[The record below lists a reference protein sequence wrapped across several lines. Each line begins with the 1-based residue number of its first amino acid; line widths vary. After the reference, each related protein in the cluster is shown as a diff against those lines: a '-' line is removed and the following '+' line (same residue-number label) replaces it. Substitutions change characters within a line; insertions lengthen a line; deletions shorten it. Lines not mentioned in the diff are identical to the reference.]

1 MMGRRRMDLFQHLS
15 PVLEPQYYY
24 FFLRRRRFPMIT
36 KNFMIFFPF
45 CSTSS
50 SKQWDLA
57 SAHRRSLIWY
67 FLPVSYH
74 LTSPSSH
81 IAVVVRA
88 PRAIVSFLSLTR
100 QFRNWRS
107 HFYDNSGLR
116 SSSHSFAHFY
126 EHLSCIIFA
135 SSYNSHLHVSLLH
148 EEFMVLGR
156 KSLFSFF
163 CLISPSSSPRKKSSK
178 SHLFARQYAFSS

>member
-1 MMGRRRMDLFQHLS
+1 
-15 PVLEPQYYY
+15 
-24 FFLRRRRFPMIT
+24 MIT
-36 KNFMIFFPF
+36 KIFMIFFPF

-148 EEFMVLGR
+148 EEFMVLSR
-156 KSLFSFF
+156 KSLFSSFVWSRPHHHREKRAANPIF
-163 CLISPSSSPRKKSSK
+163 CETIC
-178 SHLFARQYAFSS
+178 LFLS